1 MKTTQIKKNLTNFKL
16 SLLGPHKTG
25 AKWTVQGNGVRPVA
39 FSSAK
44 SAGNHFD
51 FLAKVLLVY
60 DLQLD
65 QVVALAMGSTASK
78 RERIRNWL
86 LSGQGITSDDLKPI
100 QGINFAI
107 RRNWRNQANIVCDGL
122 RAPLGKN
129 SLRSLMKKKA
139 GSIPTR
145 IGSRAP
151 NSANYIEHRRV
162 HPKK

>member
-1 MKTTQIKKNLTNFKL
+1 MKTTQVKKNLTNFKL

-25 AKWTVQGNGVRPVA
+25 EKWTVQGNGVKPVA

-51 FLAKVLLVY
+51 LLAKKVLVY

-65 QVVALAMGSTASK
+65 QVVALALGATARK

-100 QGINFAI
+100 QGMNFAI
-107 RRNWRNQANIVCDGL
+107 QRNWRNQANTVCAGL
-122 RAPLGKN
+122 RAPLGNN

-139 GSIPTR
+139 GRIPAR

-151 NSANYIEHRRV
+151 NSANYIEHRKVR
-162 HPKK
+162 PKK